1 MFLGIIGNLDMKKG
15 TKVVNKVVVRGE
27 DKIGR
32 DEILQVGKKQVI
44 PGLLYCKE
52 MVIAQGKS
60 R

>member
-1 MFLGIIGNLDMKKG
+1 MEEKG